1 MDRRAEEER
10 KKQKATMLKEKQT
23 TQIEERLKV
32 SLEYFKLLWI
42 LMIAV
47 GSGLVSLFLS
57 GLNNGRKVIVFVA
70 GLWLLIVLVIA
81 LWKLNLDIRELL
93 DNLENRGDENE

>member
-1 MDRRAEEER
+1 MQKER
-10 KKQKATMLKEKQT
+10 ETK
-23 TQIEERLKV
+23 QIEERLKV

-70 GLWLLIVLVIA
+70 GFWLLIVLVTA
-81 LWKLNLDIRELL
+81 LWKLNLDIKELL
-93 DNLENRGDENE
+93 NNLEDGGNDK

>member
-1 MDRRAEEER
+1 MQEEKR
-10 KKQKATMLKEKQT
+10 TKHV
-23 TQIEERLKV
+23 EERLKV

-57 GLNNGRKVIVFVA
+57 GLNDERKVIVFVA
-70 GLWLLIVLVIA
+70 GFWLLIVIVLA
-81 LWKLNLDIRELL
+81 LWKLNLDIKELL
-93 DNLENRGDENE
+93 NNLEDGGNENE